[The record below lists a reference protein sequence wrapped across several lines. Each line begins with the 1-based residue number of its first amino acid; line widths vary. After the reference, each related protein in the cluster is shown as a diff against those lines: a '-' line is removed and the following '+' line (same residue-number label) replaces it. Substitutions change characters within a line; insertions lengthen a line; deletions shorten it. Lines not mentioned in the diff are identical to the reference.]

1 MTDKPRVWVS
11 RPTFPGIIARL
22 EPHFQV
28 TVEAEER
35 KFSQSELAARLAGQD
50 AVIVGLVGLLGSTA
64 AGIAL
69 ALSPAGASLVA
80 ALE

>member
-22 EPHFQV
+22 EPYFEV

-35 KFSQSELAARLAGQD
+35 KFSQSELAARLLGQD
-50 AVIVGLVGLLGSTA
+50 AAIVGLKERIGAAEVGARRA
-64 AGIAL
+64 AGE
-69 ALSPAGASLVA
+69 P
-80 ALE
+80 